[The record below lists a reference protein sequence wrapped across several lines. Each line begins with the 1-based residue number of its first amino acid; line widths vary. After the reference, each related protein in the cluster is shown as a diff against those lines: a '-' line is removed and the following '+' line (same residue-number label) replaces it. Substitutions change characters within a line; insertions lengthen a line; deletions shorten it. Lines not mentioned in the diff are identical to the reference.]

1 MGQPGAE
8 RAFDDRIADGLAAD
22 VAGPE
27 HDLVEKIRYYLAHE
41 EERSA
46 IAHAGQ
52 ERTLKDHTY
61 LQRMKELEQIIEAYS

>member
-1 MGQPGAE
+1 
-8 RAFDDRIADGLAAD
+8 
-22 VAGPE
+22 V